1 MPLSAAAER
10 KRVAKSPEYG
20 QYLRKAAEAQH
31 AAEDA
36 ERAGDDPKLVDEL
49 IQRAAYYRELAQ
61 KKGKSRSKD
70 QC

>member
-1 MPLSAAAER
+1 M
-10 KRVAKSPEYG
+10 AKSPEYG
-20 QYLRKAAEAQH
+20 RYLRKAAEAQH

-36 ERAGDDPKLVDEL
+36 ERAGDDPALIAEL

>member
-10 KRVAKSPEYG
+10 KHVAKSPEYG
-20 QYLRKAAEAQH
+20 RYLRKAAEAQH

-36 ERAGDDPKLVDEL
+36 ERAGDDPALIAEL